1 MHSHFAE
8 PTLNIAGGFWRFL
21 EVELQRW
28 VGSPWL
34 MRVSPATV
42 EREKRSHYPPKPP
55 CSSPPENVK
64 CQLGGNAKKAF
75 KWNALPI
82 YVFTELLS
90 LGWVLSIELWIDF
103 VFSMWSRLFCIRCW
117 RDVTE
122 RAKACPGQQK
132 LFLYAETIESG
143 VNNRV
148 KRGKWEEKN
157 FR

>member
-64 CQLGGNAKKAF
+64 CQLGGNAKKAES
-75 KWNALPI
+75 LQVECTPHLCI
-82 YVFTELLS
+82 YWATQS
-90 LGWVLSIELWIDF
+90 GLGVINWTLNW
-103 VFSMWSRLFCIRCW
+103 FCFQHVVKIIFYQMLARCHRESKGMSW
-117 RDVTE
+117 
-122 RAKACPGQQK
+122 P
-132 LFLYAETIESG
+132 AETILVRRDHRIRS
-143 VNNRV
+143 
-148 KRGKWEEKN
+148 K
-157 FR
+157 

>member
-1 MHSHFAE
+1 MHLAE
-8 PTLNIAGGFWRFL
+8 AKLKCFWRL
-21 EVELQRW
+21 NYNHEWDPPDWWGCHQRRW
-28 VGSPWL
+28 SGRNDLITPQNLHVP
-34 MRVSPATV
+34 
-42 EREKRSHYPPKPP
+42 HPPKML
-55 CSSPPENVK
+55 NVN
-64 CQLGGNAKKAF
+64 LGEMQKKRKAF

-103 VFSMWSRLFCIRCW
+103 VFSMWSRLFFIRCW